1 MELWEVGVLLA
12 AGIGAGA
19 INAVV
24 VSEALERL
32 RPLAAESL
40 HAMFGLTMD
49 AATERTLERLQGP
62 PDQ

>member
-1 MELWEVGVLLA
+1 VWKPFEAEGRPEDRWPE
-12 AGIGAGA
+12 I
-19 INAVV
+19 
-24 VSEALERL
+24 SEALERL

-40 HAMFGLTMD
+40 HAMFGMTMD